1 MSVLPECEF
10 MYHVWAW
17 CPQRSEEG
25 ISTSRAGAMDGCELA
40 WRYWELNPGPLEKQ
54 QGPITSELSLQPMFN
69 IFKSI
74 FTLFILC
81 LGVWH
86 VYGGQTT
93 TCGKLFSPSYGDW
106 HLDSEY

>member
-1 MSVLPECEF
+1 
-10 MYHVWAW
+10 
-17 CPQRSEEG
+17 
-25 ISTSRAGAMDGCELA
+25 
-40 WRYWELNPGPLEKQ
+40 
-54 QGPITSELSLQPMFN
+54 MFN